1 MLILSF
7 SVFRKAKLKAPERG
21 SREQGFTLIEMLVV
35 LSILS
40 ILLSISTSSASLNR
54 KEYLLSTSQ
63 EQLRALFSRAKAL
76 TVSGLFKA
84 GGDVCGYGVR
94 IDKAADEKKAVIFQ
108 FLADSDKCPESSAEL
123 SSDLNA
129 PELSGSL
136 NSMRLDKSLS
146 FDDGNGALESLEIY
160 FIPPDPQTVIFVNG
174 ELADKAVL
182 EIKRSEQDKRIIK
195 LNKAG
200 LIDLIRQ
207 TR

>member
-1 MLILSF
+1 MPILTF
-7 SVFRKAKLKAPERG
+7 SVFRKVKLKAPKRE

-108 FLADSDKCPESSAEL
+108 LTDSDKCPESSAEL
-123 SSDLNA
+123 SSNLNA
-129 PELSGSL
+129 PELAGSL

-160 FIPPDPQTVIFVNG
+160 FIPPDPKTVIFVNG

-207 TR
+207 AR